1 MLKDLFLD
9 VAESPVAADSI
20 PFLVRPILEKIL
32 FQILSDGSFRCG
44 RTLSACVKLCRPPSQ
59 FRPGVFMRFHHRCCS
74 LLSSLALLIAI
85 LLLAGTSAA
94 QRPIT
99 VDDYFKIREV
109 HDPQLSP
116 DGKWIAYSVKTP
128 LLKEDKNEERIWM
141 TPAVGGE
148 AVALTAEHVSSSH
161 PRWSPDGK
169 YIAFL
174 SARSDSK
181 QQVWLLNRL
190 GGEAERLTY
199 TPQDVDEMEWSPDST
214 RLGLLLRDASREELE
229 DFQDQ
234 PDKDNDQYKDKDKEK
249 DAKEKKSKTARPWVI
264 DRRQFKQDEIGYLDR
279 RRTHLYIFDLA
290 KRSLTQVTSGDFD
303 DDQLA
308 WSPDGKR
315 LAFSSNR
322 SMPDPDASYNTDIWT
337 VTASNTDKGAH
348 ITQVTKSPGEDR
360 EPSWSP
366 DGKWITYTTR
376 LDPAEFEYGT
386 KHLAVISAGGGEP
399 EVLTRTFDRMV
410 INPRFSPDGKFVYFI
425 ADDDG
430 TQNLCR
436 IPVKGGEIERPV
448 GGRLM
453 VNAYALAKT
462 GEVAAQVATID
473 RPDEIFTI
481 PGGKLTQVSHTNDA
495 LFAQLKISHGEYVH
509 FKSKDG
515 TTVAGY
521 LYKPLDYTPGKKV
534 PTILRPHG
542 GPVWAYYA
550 EFAHLPQLFAANG
563 YAVLFPNPRGSTGYG
578 QKHAQ
583 AIFAD
588 WGNKDFQDDMAMVD
602 YAVEQGIADPEK
614 LGVGGWSYGGIS
626 TNFIITQTTRFKA
639 AISGAGEFLYMTN
652 YGHDHYQRDWETEL
666 GRPWEKKEL
675 YEKLSPFYRLTNI
688 TTPTLIMGGNIDW
701 NVPIINGEQMYQALK
716 SLGRTTELVVYPDEY
731 HEFSTPSH
739 IKDRLDRYMAWY
751 NHYVKGDSAPAR
763 PPESPA
769 K

>member
-1 MLKDLFLD
+1 MLNRVSSTL
-9 VAESPVAADSI
+9 VAVLI
-20 PFLVRPILEKIL
+20 F
-32 FQILSDGSFRCG
+32 ILSSVWL
-44 RTLSACVKLCRPPSQ
+44 T
-59 FRPGVFMRFHHRCCS
+59 
-74 LLSSLALLIAI
+74 SLA
-85 LLLAGTSAA
+85 SA

-99 VDDYFKIREV
+99 IDDYFQIHEV

-116 DGKWIAYSVKTP
+116 DGRWIAYTVKTP
-128 LLKEDKNEERIWM
+128 LLKKDKNEERIWM
-141 TPAVGGE
+141 VRASGGDPI
-148 AVALTAEHVSSSH
+148 ALTATGVSSSH

-174 SARSDSK
+174 SARKGSK
-181 QQVWLLNRL
+181 EQVWLLNRL

-199 TPQDVDEMEWSPDST
+199 TPQDVDELAWSPDGG
-214 RLGLLLRDASREELE
+214 RLALLLRDASLEEKE
-229 DFQDQ
+229 AFKEQNESEEESDTG
-234 PDKDNDQYKDKDKEK
+234 KDV
-249 DAKEKKSKTARPWVI
+249 KEKKTKTQRPWVI

-279 RRTHLYIFDLA
+279 RRTHLYVFELA
-290 KRSLTQVTSGDFD
+290 KRNLTQITSGDYD
-303 DDQLA
+303 DAEIA
-308 WSPDGKR
+308 WSPDGKQ

-322 SMPDPDASYNTDIWT
+322 STPDPDATYNTDIWI
-337 VTASNTDKGAH
+337 VSADNTDKGAH
-348 ITQVTKSPGEDR
+348 VTQVTKSPGEDR
-360 EPSWSP
+360 SPAWSP
-366 DGKWITYTTR
+366 DGRWIAYSAR
-376 LDPAEFEYGT
+376 LDPSVFEYGT
-386 KHLAVISAGGGEP
+386 RHLAIISVDGGEGRILA
-399 EVLTRTFDRMV
+399 ESFDRMSTQ
-410 INPRFSPDGKFVYFI
+410 PHFSTDGQFIYFI

-436 IPVKGGEIERPV
+436 MPVAGGEITRPI

-453 VNAYALAKT
+453 VNDYNVAKT
-462 GEVAAQVATID
+462 GDIAAQVATID

-481 PGGKLTQVSHTNDA
+481 PGGKLTQVTHTNDA
-495 LFAQLKISHGEYVH
+495 LFSQLKLSHGEYVH

-521 LYKPLDYTPGKKV
+521 FYKPLDYTAGKRV

-550 EFAHLPQLFAANG
+550 EFAHLAQLLAANG

-578 QKHAQ
+578 QKYAQ

-588 WGNKDFQDDMAMVD
+588 WGNKDFQDDIAMVD
-602 YAVEQGIADPEK
+602 HAVEQGIADPDK

-666 GRPWEKKEL
+666 GRPWEKKAV
-675 YEKLSPFYRLTNI
+675 YEKLSPFYGVASI

-701 NVPIINGEQMYQALK
+701 NVPIINGEQMFQALK

-731 HEFSTPSH
+731 HEFSSPSH
-739 IKDRLDRYMAWY
+739 IKDRLERYLAWY
-751 NHYVKGDSAPAR
+751 NHYVKGDAAPAT
-763 PPESPA
+763 PPEHAPVKTASE
-769 K
+769 